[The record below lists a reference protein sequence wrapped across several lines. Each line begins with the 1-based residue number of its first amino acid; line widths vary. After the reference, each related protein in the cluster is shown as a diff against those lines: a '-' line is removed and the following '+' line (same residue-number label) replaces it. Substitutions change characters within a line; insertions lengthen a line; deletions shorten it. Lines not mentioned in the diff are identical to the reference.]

1 MLFDC
6 NLVNDE
12 EHSRRGKQSILD
24 LFSKVIPLKNK
35 TGLKQEQCIDIFVN
49 SHRDTDHLKGLK
61 DVNERFPIKSI
72 WDSGQQGA
80 NTDDAD
86 YQYYM
91 RLRNNLKNQNKANLV
106 VPTPSDGVFKSYGD
120 TDVYEGVDLADAE
133 TVNTRWSSAGPDK
146 KDGKRKKVRLAI
158 PSKLDRRITALRR
171 SHLGFIFQT
180 FNLIP
185 VLNVYENI
193 EFPLLLESKNKD
205 LACPVD
211 SFTKKQKEEWIHYLM
226 EKTGLTD
233 WEKHKPSELSG
244 GQRQRVAI
252 ARALVT
258 KAPVILAD
266 EPTANLDS
274 VNSAQILS
282 LMKDLNRD
290 PELLTTF
297 IFSTHDSRIVE
308 MCDHVV
314 HIFDG
319 NIKNDEH
326 KTGSDVYN
334 VESK

>member
-1 MLFDC
+1 MSVITLD
-6 NLVNDE
+6 NVHKTYPL
-12 EHSRRGKQSILD
+12 GKQRVEAVKGVSFSIEKGEFAAISGPSGSGKSTILNMVGLIDLPTSGKIIIDGIDVYDGFNLENTELD
-24 LFSKVIPLKNK
+24 AGRLNNYNEKKNK
-35 TGLKQEQCIDIFVN
+35 K
-49 SHRDTDHLKGLK
+49 
-61 DVNERFPIKSI
+61 IK
-72 WDSGQQGA
+72 
-80 NTDDAD
+80 NT
-86 YQYYM
+86 
-91 RLRNNLKNQNKANLV
+91 
-106 VPTPSDGVFKSYGD
+106 
-120 TDVYEGVDLADAE
+120 
-133 TVNTRWSSAGPDK
+133 
-146 KDGKRKKVRLAI
+146 I
-158 PSKLDRRITALRR
+158 PKKLDRRITGMRR

-193 EFPLLLESKNKD
+193 EFPLLLESKDKK

-211 SFTKKQKEEWIHYLM
+211 SFSKKEKEEWIHFLM

-290 PELLTTF
+290 PDLQTTF
-297 IFSTHDSRIVE
+297 IFSTHDSRIVN

-319 NIKNDEH
+319 NIKEDEH

>member
-1 MLFDC
+1 MSVITLE
-6 NLVNDE
+6 NVHKTYPL
-12 EHSRRGKQSILD
+12 GKQRVEAVKGVSFNIEKGEFAAISGPSGSGKSTILNMVGLID
-24 LFSKVIPLKNK
+24 LPTSGKIIIDGIDVYDGFNLENTELDAGRLNNYNEKKNK
-35 TGLKQEQCIDIFVN
+35 K
-49 SHRDTDHLKGLK
+49 
-61 DVNERFPIKSI
+61 IK
-72 WDSGQQGA
+72 
-80 NTDDAD
+80 TT
-86 YQYYM
+86 
-91 RLRNNLKNQNKANLV
+91 
-106 VPTPSDGVFKSYGD
+106 VPT
-120 TDVYEGVDLADAE
+120 
-133 TVNTRWSSAGPDK
+133 
-146 KDGKRKKVRLAI
+146 
-158 PSKLDRRITALRR
+158 KLDKRITALRR

-193 EFPLLLESKNKD
+193 EFPLLLESKNKE

-211 SFTKKQKEEWIHYLM
+211 SFSKKEKEEWIHYLM

-297 IFSTHDSRIVE
+297 IFSTHDSRIVQ

-334 VESK
+334 VESN

>member
-1 MLFDC
+1 MSVITLE
-6 NLVNDE
+6 NVHKTYPL
-12 EHSRRGKQSILD
+12 GKQRVEAVKGVSFSVEKGEFAAISGPSGSGKSTILNMVGLID
-24 LFSKVIPLKNK
+24 LPTSGKII
-35 TGLKQEQCIDIFVN
+35 IDGV
-49 SHRDTDHLKGLK
+49 
-61 DVNERFPIKSI
+61 DVYDGFNLENTELDAGRLNNYNEK
-72 WDSGQQGA
+72 
-80 NTDDAD
+80 
-86 YQYYM
+86 
-91 RLRNNLKNQNKANLV
+91 QNKKIKTT
-106 VPTPSDGVFKSYGD
+106 VP
-120 TDVYEGVDLADAE
+120 
-133 TVNTRWSSAGPDK
+133 N
-146 KDGKRKKVRLAI
+146 
-158 PSKLDRRITALRR
+158 KLDKRITGLRR
-171 SHLGFIFQT
+171 SKLGFIFQT

-290 PELLTTF
+290 PELQTTF
-297 IFSTHDSRIVE
+297 IFSTHDSRIVD

>member
-1 MLFDC
+1 MSVITLD
-6 NLVNDE
+6 NVHKTYPL
-12 EHSRRGKQSILD
+12 GKQRVEAVKGVSFSIEKGEFAAISGPSGSGKSTILNMVGLIDLPTSGKIIIDGIDVYDGFNLENTELD
-24 LFSKVIPLKNK
+24 AGRLNNYNEKKNK
-35 TGLKQEQCIDIFVN
+35 K
-49 SHRDTDHLKGLK
+49 
-61 DVNERFPIKSI
+61 IK
-72 WDSGQQGA
+72 
-80 NTDDAD
+80 
-86 YQYYM
+86 
-91 RLRNNLKNQNKANLV
+91 NN
-106 VPTPSDGVFKSYGD
+106 VP
-120 TDVYEGVDLADAE
+120 
-133 TVNTRWSSAGPDK
+133 N
-146 KDGKRKKVRLAI
+146 
-158 PSKLDRRITALRR
+158 KLDKRITGLRR
-171 SHLGFIFQT
+171 SKLGFIFQT

-211 SFTKKQKEEWIHYLM
+211 SFSKKEKEEWIHYLM

-290 PELLTTF
+290 PDLLTTF
-297 IFSTHDSRIVE
+297 IFSTHDSRIVD

-326 KTGSDVYN
+326 KAGSDVYN
-334 VESK
+334 MESK